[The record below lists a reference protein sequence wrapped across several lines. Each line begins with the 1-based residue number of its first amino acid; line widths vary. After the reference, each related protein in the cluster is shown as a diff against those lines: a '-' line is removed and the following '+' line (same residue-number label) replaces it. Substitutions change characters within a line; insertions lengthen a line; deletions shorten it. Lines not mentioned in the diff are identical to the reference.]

1 MKKAKILSG
10 CLLLTSTFI
19 IFSCTS
25 EVKDI
30 DGNIYKTVE
39 IGAQTW
45 MTGNLNVSRFRNGDS
60 IPQVKSA
67 EEWIKSGKEGKPAW
81 CYIENNSENG
91 RKYGKLYN
99 WYAAT
104 DPRGLAPKGWHVAS
118 DQEWT
123 KAINSLGGGISAALR
138 IRMTGLSGAEQS
150 GFSAL
155 PGGCR
160 NSIGVFYGIDS
171 VGCWWS
177 ATENNSSTGWMY
189 VLNYI
194 KCDINSFY
202 THKTFGVSVRCIL
215 D

>member
-1 MKKAKILSG
+1 MKKSKILSRT
-10 CLLLTSTFI
+10 LLLVSTFT
-19 IFSCTS
+19 IFSCTNG
-25 EVKDI
+25 VKDI
-30 DGNIYKTVE
+30 DGNIYKSVK
-39 IGAQTW
+39 IGSQTW
-45 MTGNLNVSRFRNGDS
+45 MAGNLNVSRFRNGDS
-60 IPQVKSA
+60 IPEVKSA
-67 EEWIKSGKEGKPAW
+67 EEWIKSGKEGKPAC

-91 RKYGKLYN
+91 GKYGKLYN
-99 WYAAT
+99 WYAGT

-123 KAINSLGGGISAALR
+123 KVINSLGGGLSAALR

-160 NSIGVFYGIDS
+160 NSIGAFYGVDS
-171 VGCWWS
+171 FCYWWS
-177 ATENNSSTGWMY
+177 ATENNSTTGWMY

-194 KCDINSFY
+194 KCDINSFN
-202 THKTFGVSVRCIL
+202 TDKTYGVSVRCIQ

>member
-10 CLLLTSTFI
+10 CLLLTSAFM

-25 EVKDI
+25 SSKDI
-30 DGNIYKTVE
+30 DGNIYKTVK
-39 IGAQTW
+39 IATQTW

-67 EEWIKSGKEGKPAW
+67 EEWIKSGNEGKAAW
-81 CYIENNSENG
+81 CYLENNSENG

-99 WYAAT
+99 WYAVT
-104 DPRGLAPKGWHVAS
+104 DARGLAPKGWHVAS
-118 DQEWT
+118 DQEWI
-123 KAINSLGGGISAALR
+123 KVINSLGGGISAALR
-138 IRMTGLSGAEQS
+138 IRMTALSGAEQS

-160 NSIGVFYGIDS
+160 NSIGVFYGVDS
-171 VGCWWS
+171 FGYWWS
-177 ATENNSSTGWMY
+177 ATENNSLTGWMY

-194 KCDINSFY
+194 KCDINSFNTEKIY
-202 THKTFGVSVRCIL
+202 GESVRCIQ